1 MSYPRQVSLS
11 ALAVNGGTP
20 IRSKPFPERSNLG
33 HEEKAAV
40 SAMFDDAI
48 RTGAAPGY
56 NGVTEM
62 AFCEE
67 FAGFMGGGFVDAV
80 SSGTTA
86 VYVALRALEI
96 EPFTEVIVSPIT
108 DPGGVMPVALMN
120 CIPMVSDTEPGSFNV
135 GPDQVE
141 ELISPRTSAIV
152 IAHMNGDPADIEGII
167 KVASRQRVPVIE
179 DCAQSHAAKLNG
191 KYVGSFGDMATFS
204 TMFGKH
210 MSTGGQ
216 GGLVYTQS
224 EDFYWKSRRASDRGK
239 PFGLP
244 EGSTNVTASL
254 NLNLNDMA
262 AAIGRVQLRKLPEFV
277 AKRQTFV
284 QKLEEGIHELGIQT
298 VSNPP
303 QLPGAESSH
312 WYWRARV
319 HVDKLD
325 CDKDT
330 FANAITAEGPR
341 AIPYYIMPH
350 EYDWFRERSVFGT
363 SGLPWSSPL
372 YKGDPDRQF
381 LTPNAHEAMATHF
394 RMTLHESWGDQE
406 VTDILAA
413 IKKVEDAYLKP
424 EYRQSEYATREEAP
438 RP

>member
-1 MSYPRQVSLS
+1 MSDSRQVSLS
-11 ALAVNGGTP
+11 TLAIDGGTP
-20 IRSKPFPERSNLG
+20 VRSEPFPERSNLG
-33 HEEKAAV
+33 PEEKAAV
-40 SAMFDDAI
+40 NAMFDEAI
-48 RTGAAPGY
+48 TTGAAPGY
-56 NGVTEM
+56 NGHAEM
-62 AFCEE
+62 TFCEE
-67 FAGFMGGGFVDAV
+67 FGDFMGGGFVDAV

-120 CIPMVSDTEPGSFNV
+120 CIPMIADTEPGSFNV
-135 GPDQVE
+135 GPEQVE

-167 KVASRQRVPVIE
+167 EVASRRRIPVIE

-191 KYVGSFGDMATFS
+191 RYVGSFGDLATFS

-216 GGLVYTQS
+216 GGLVYTKN
-224 EDFYWKSRRASDRGK
+224 EDLYWKSRRASDRGK

-262 AAIGRVQLRKLPEFV
+262 AAIGRVQLRRLPDFV
-277 AKRQTFV
+277 AKRQTLV
-284 QKLEEGIHELGIQT
+284 QKLEEGLHELGVQS
-298 VSNPP
+298 VSNPS

-319 HVDKLD
+319 HVEKLD
-325 CDKDT
+325 CGKDA
-330 FANAITAEGPR
+330 FADAITAEGPR

-350 EYDWFRERSVFGT
+350 DYDWFRERSVFGT
-363 SGLPWSSPL
+363 SGYPWASPV
-372 YKGDPDRQF
+372 YKGDRDREF
-381 LTPNAHEAMATHF
+381 LTPNAREAMATHF

-406 VTDILAA
+406 VADILAA
-413 IKKVEDAYLKP
+413 LKKVEHAYLKP
-424 EYRQSEYATREEAP
+424 ELR
-438 RP
+438 

>member
-167 KVASRQRVPVIE
+167 EVASRQRVPVIE

-363 SGLPWSSPL
+363 SGLPWSSTL

-424 EYRQSEYATREEAP
+424 EYRQSKYATREEAP

>member
-167 KVASRQRVPVIE
+167 EVASRQRVPVIE

-406 VTDILAA
+406 VTDTLAA
-413 IKKVEDAYLKP
+413 IKKVEDAFLKP

>member
-1 MSYPRQVSLS
+1 MSDSREEL
-11 ALAVNGGTP
+11 LAGLAINGGTP
-20 IRSKPFPERSNLG
+20 VRSEPFPERSNLG
-33 HEEKAAV
+33 PEEKAAV
-40 SAMFDDAI
+40 DALFDEAI
-48 RTGAAPGY
+48 ETGVAPGY
-56 NGVTEM
+56 NGATEM
-62 AFCEE
+62 VFCEE
-67 FAGFMGGGFVDAV
+67 YADFMGGGFVDAV

-108 DPGGVMPVALMN
+108 DPGGVMPIALMN
-120 CIPMVSDTEPGSFNV
+120 CIPMIADTEPGSFNV
-135 GPDQVE
+135 GREQVE

-152 IAHMNGDPADIEGII
+152 IAHMNGEPADIEGII
-167 KVASRQRVPVIE
+167 EVASLHGIPVIE

-191 KYVGSFGDMATFS
+191 QYVGTFGDLATFS

-216 GGLVYTQS
+216 GGLVYTKN
-224 EDFYWKSRRASDRGK
+224 EELYWKSRRASDRGK

-244 EGSTNVTASL
+244 EGSTNVTASF

-262 AAIGRVQLRKLPEFV
+262 AAIGRVQLKKLPEFV
-277 AKRQTFV
+277 AKRQAFI
-284 QKLEEGIHELGIQT
+284 QKLEEGFHELGIQS

-341 AIPYYIMPH
+341 ANPYYIMPH
-350 EYDWFRERSVFGT
+350 DYDWFKNRSVFGT
-363 SGLPWSSPL
+363 SGYPWASPL
-372 YKGDPDRQF
+372 YEGDPDREF
-381 LTPNAHEAMATHF
+381 ATPNGREAMATHF
-394 RMTLHESWGDQE
+394 RMTLHESWGDRE
-406 VTDILAA
+406 VTDVLAA
-413 IKKVEDAYLKP
+413 IKKVEDAYLK
-424 EYRQSEYATREEAP
+424 R
-438 RP
+438 